1 MVEGL
6 QLTREGPV
14 AVLTLNRPDRR
25 NAFTRDMRM
34 AMITEIEAL
43 NLDDGCRAVVL
54 TGADGHFSAGADI
67 SNVGKDEAPWS
78 LVKTRQN
85 MAEVHRV
92 VRAIVTSP
100 KVFVSAVEGLA
111 FGGGFALAAACDQLI
126 AAKTARFGAAFC
138 KLGLIGDM
146 GLMWSL
152 KERVGLARA
161 KRIILLGKEVGG
173 AEAGTIGLADEVTET
188 GGALAAA
195 LALANQFAEVAPLSM
210 AYTKASY
217 ARGIDGIEDA
227 FACELDYVPILN
239 RTEDF
244 KAAVKAFQTKTKPVF
259 TGR

>member
-1 MVEGL
+1 MVEGIE
-6 QLTREGPV
+6 LTREGPV
-14 AVLTLNRPDRR
+14 AVLTLNRPERR

-34 AMITEIEAL
+34 AMIAEIEAL

-54 TGADGHFSAGADI
+54 TGAGGHFSAGADI

-78 LVKTRQN
+78 LIRTREN
-85 MAEVHRV
+85 MAEVHRL

-100 KVFVSAVEGLA
+100 KVFVAAVEGLA
-111 FGGGFALAAACDQLI
+111 FGGGFALAAACDQLV

-161 KRIILLGKEVGG
+161 KRIILLGKEVSG
-173 AEAGTIGLADEVTET
+173 AEAGTLGLADDVVET
-188 GGALAAA
+188 GEALAAA
-195 LALANQFAEVAPLSM
+195 LALAGQFAEVAPLST

-217 ARGIDGIEDA
+217 ARGIEGIEHA

-244 KAAVKAFQTKTKPVF
+244 KAAVKAFQTKTRPVF

>member
-1 MVEGL
+1 MTEGIT
-6 QLTREGPV
+6 LTREGST
-14 AVLTLNRPDRR
+14 AILTLDRPERR

-34 AMITEIEAL
+34 AMLAEIEAL
-43 NLDDGCRAVVL
+43 NLDDGCRAVIL
-54 TGADGHFSAGADI
+54 TGAGGHFSAGADI
-67 SNVGKDEAPWS
+67 SGVGKSEAPWT
-78 LVKTRQN
+78 LIKTREN
-85 MAEVHRV
+85 MAEVHRL
-92 VRAIVTSP
+92 VRAIVASP
-100 KVFVSAVEGLA
+100 KPFIAAVEGLA

-126 AAKTARFGAAFC
+126 AAETARFGAAFC

-161 KRIILLGKEVGG
+161 KRLILLGTEVSG
-173 AEAGTIGLADEVTET
+173 AEAGRIGLADEVVES
-188 GGALAAA
+188 GGARDRARA
-195 LALANQFAEVAPLSM
+195 LADQFAEVAPLSM

-227 FACELDYVPILN
+227 FACEVDYVPILN

-244 KAAVKAFQTKTKPVF
+244 KAAVQAFQTKTRPVF

>member
-1 MVEGL
+1 MEGL
-6 QLTREGPV
+6 ELTREGPI
-14 AVLTLNRPDRR
+14 ATLTLNRPERR

-34 AMITEIEAL
+34 AMIAEIEAL
-43 NLDDGCRAVVL
+43 NLDDDCRAVVL
-54 TGADGHFSAGADI
+54 TGAGGHFSAGADI

-78 LVKTRQN
+78 LIKTREN
-85 MAEVHRV
+85 MAEVHRL
-92 VRAIVTSP
+92 VRAIATSP
-100 KVFVSAVEGLA
+100 KVFVAAVEGLA
-111 FGGGFALAAACDQLI
+111 FGGGFALAAACDQLV

-161 KRIILLGKEVGG
+161 KRIILLGNEVSGTEA
-173 AEAGTIGLADEVTET
+173 AELGLADDVVET
-188 GGALAAA
+188 GEALAAA
-195 LALANQFAEVAPLSM
+195 LELAGRFADVAPLSM

-217 ARGIDGIEDA
+217 ARGIESIEDA

-244 KAAVKAFQTKTKPVF
+244 KAAVQAFQTKTRPVF

>member
-1 MVEGL
+1 MEGL
-6 QLTREGPV
+6 EFTRAGPV
-14 AVLTLNRPDRR
+14 AVLTLNRPERR

-34 AMITEIEAL
+34 RMIAQIEAL
-43 NLDDGCRAVVL
+43 NLDSDCRAVVL
-54 TGADGHFSAGADI
+54 TGAGGHFSAGADI

-78 LVKTRQN
+78 LVKTREN
-85 MAEVHRV
+85 MAEVHRL

-100 KVFVSAVEGLA
+100 KVFVAAVEGLA
-111 FGGGFALAAACDQLI
+111 FGGGFALAAACDQLV
-126 AAKTARFGAAFC
+126 AARTARFGAAFC

-161 KRIILLGKEVGG
+161 KRIILLGSEVSGED
-173 AEAGTIGLADEVTET
+173 AETIGLADETVGPGE
-188 GGALAAA
+188 ALDAA
-195 LALANQFAEVAPLSM
+195 LTLANRFAEVAPLSM

-217 ARGIDGIEDA
+217 ARGIERIEDA

-244 KAAVKAFQTKTKPVF
+244 KAAVGGFQTKTRPIF

>member
-6 QLTREGPV
+6 TLTREGKI
-14 AVLTLNRPDRR
+14 AILTLDRPDRR

-34 AMITEIEAL
+34 AMISEIQTL
-43 NLDDGCRAVVL
+43 NLDEDCRAVVL
-54 TGADGHFSAGADI
+54 TGAGGHFSAGADI
-67 SNVGKDEAPWS
+67 SNVGKEEAPWT
-78 LVKTRQN
+78 LIKTREN
-85 MAEVHRV
+85 MAEVHQL
-92 VRAIVTSP
+92 VRAIVASP
-100 KVFVSAVEGLA
+100 KLFVAAVEGLA
-111 FGGGFALAAACDQLI
+111 FGGGFALAAACDQVI

-161 KRIILLGKEVGG
+161 KRIILLGNEVSGE
-173 AEAGTIGLADEVTET
+173 EAGAVGLADEAVET
-188 GGALAAA
+188 GEALAAA
-195 LALANQFAEVAPLSM
+195 VALANRFVAVAPLSV

-217 ARGIDGIEDA
+217 ARGIDDIEDA

-244 KAAVKAFQTKTKPVF
+244 KTAIAAFQTKTRPVF

>member
-1 MVEGL
+1 MVDGL
-6 QLTREGPV
+6 EITREGPI
-14 AVLTLNRPDRR
+14 AILTLSRPDRR

-34 AMITEIEAL
+34 AMIAEIEAL
-43 NLDDGCRAVVL
+43 NLDDSCRAVVL
-54 TGADGHFSAGADI
+54 TGAGGHFSAGADI

-78 LVKTRQN
+78 LIKTRAN

-92 VRAIVTSP
+92 VRAMVTSP
-100 KVFVSAVEGLA
+100 KVFVAAVEGLA
-111 FGGGFALAAACDQLI
+111 FGGGFALAAACDQI
-126 AAKTARFGAAFC
+126 VAAKTARFGAAFC

-161 KRIILLGKEVGG
+161 KRIILIGKELSG
-173 AEAGTIGLADEVTET
+173 AEAGAIGVADEVVET
-188 GGALAAA
+188 GEALAAA
-195 LALANQFAEVAPLSM
+195 LELAGQFAEVAPLSM

-227 FACELDYVPILN
+227 FDCELDYVPILN

-244 KAAVKAFQTKTKPVF
+244 KAAVTAFQTKTKPVF